1 MGIVSTESP
10 APAGAPARARRA
22 SVRGCPSDPTALKLN
37 CTSGVDVPGAVACAH
52 AKGAG
57 SFSSELHSKSSVSVT
72 CRDGGF
78 RKGQISQHTK

>member
-1 MGIVSTESP
+1 MAMGIVSTESP

-22 SVRGCPSDPTALKLN
+22 SARGCPSNPTALN
-37 CTSGVDVPGAVACAH
+37 STSGVDAPGAVACAH

-78 RKGQISQHTK
+78 RPGRISQHTK